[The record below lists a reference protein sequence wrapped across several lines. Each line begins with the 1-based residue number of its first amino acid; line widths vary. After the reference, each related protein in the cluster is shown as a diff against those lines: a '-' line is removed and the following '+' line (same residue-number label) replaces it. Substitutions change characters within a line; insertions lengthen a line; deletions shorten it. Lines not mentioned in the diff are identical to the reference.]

1 MSGSE
6 VTAETKAEW
15 QLRETHV
22 DKNISSYYEKFEN
35 YTYMSAAY
43 SIFMF
48 DNWKCQILSN
58 LDI

>member
-6 VTAETKAEW
+6 DTAETKAEW

-22 DKNISSYYEKFEN
+22 DKNISSYYEKFKN
-35 YTYMSAAY
+35 YSMPAAY